1 MDDWIMSNRIMLEL
15 DHGGPN
21 PFLAR
26 LYQGGRMIDIIF
38 REKETVIIQHNG
50 GEAPIEL
57 MCPSVDGKVLCCFL
71 EDGSEKFFDTATGS
85 PMTFTADGKA
95 TDDPSYQPKF
105 YA

>member
-1 MDDWIMSNRIMLEL
+1 MSNRIMLEL

-38 REKETVIIQHNG
+38 REKETVTIQHNG

-57 MCPSVDGKVLCCFL
+57 MCPSVDGKVLRCFL
-71 EDGSEKFFDTATGS
+71 EDDSEKFFETATGL
-85 PMTFTADGKA
+85 PMTFTDDGRA
-95 TDDPSYQPKF
+95 TDDHEYRPEF